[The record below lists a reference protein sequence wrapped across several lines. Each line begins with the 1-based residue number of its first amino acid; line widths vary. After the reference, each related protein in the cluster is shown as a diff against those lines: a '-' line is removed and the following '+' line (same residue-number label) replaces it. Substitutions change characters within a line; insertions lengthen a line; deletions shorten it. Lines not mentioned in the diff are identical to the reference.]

1 MYEQNEDEEG
11 EISPNLS
18 SEEFMELAKNGK
30 ELNLSDSNKNSGLIY
45 SIDQSKYKEPK
56 KMNDNLDNNQTIEK
70 EEKNE
75 YSSHLISES
84 RKYLC

>member
-30 ELNLSDSNKNSGLIY
+30 ELNISNPNKNSSLIY
-45 SIDQSKYKEPK
+45 SIEQSKYKEQK
-56 KMNDNLDNNQTIEK
+56 K
-70 EEKNE
+70 
-75 YSSHLISES
+75 
-84 RKYLC
+84 